1 MALQGILM
9 PDHRY
14 KQYCSRVDFIQKFVF
29 PGSHLPSLGAITGAL
44 AAGTDMTVAHLEDI
58 TPYYARTLRD
68 WRDRFFA
75 RIAEVRRLG
84 YPETFTRLWDY
95 YLCYCEAGF
104 AERNIL
110 VVQLLLAR
118 TRCQREPVLGNLG
131 PLQWES

>member
-1 MALQGILM
+1 MENLDVMVL
-9 PDHRY
+9 
-14 KQYCSRVDFIQKFVF
+14 
-29 PGSHLPSLGAITGAL
+29 
-44 AAGTDMTVAHLEDI
+44 
-58 TPYYARTLRD
+58 RTLRD

-75 RIAEVRRLG
+75 RIADVRRLG

-110 VVQLLLAR
+110 DVQLLLAR

-131 PLQWES
+131 QLQWES